1 MPAKPTRPAPPPLSA
16 LLAQG
21 PLALFVDFD
30 GTLVEIA
37 PSPDAIVVP
46 GSLAR
51 RLVALAAT
59 LDGRLAL
66 VSGRGIDDI
75 ERHCGALAVA
85 LAGSHGAAL
94 RTADGKG
101 CGTGPAPI
109 PAQIVA
115 EVEAFALREAVGF
128 ERKPHGAALHSRAA
142 PHREADCLSFMTGLA
157 ELHGL
162 TAKPG
167 KRVVELVHPGADKG
181 TAVELFMAEA
191 PFNGAMPVFIGDDVT
206 DEDGFAACTRL
217 GGFGIAV
224 GERSS
229 DHAAF
234 FLSGPQAVHSW
245 LRL

>member
-1 MPAKPTRPAPPPLSA
+1 MPAQPTKPPPPQLSA

-30 GTLVEIA
+30 GTLIDIA

-46 GSLAR
+46 VSLAQ
-51 RLVALAAT
+51 RLAALSAT

-85 LAGSHGAAL
+85 LAGPHGAARRL
-94 RTADGKG
+94 ADGRG

-109 PAQIVA
+109 PAQVVA
-115 EVEAFALREAVGF
+115 EIESFALREVVTF
-128 ERKPHGAALHSRAA
+128 EHKPHGAALHSRGA
-142 PHREADCLSFMTGLA
+142 PDREDDCLAFMTGLA
-157 ELHGL
+157 ERHGL
-162 TAKPG
+162 VAKPG

-191 PFNGAMPVFIGDDVT
+191 PFSGSMPVFIGDDAT
-206 DEDGFAACTRL
+206 DEDGFAACARL

-224 GERSS
+224 GERPS

-234 FLSGPQAVHSW
+234 YLSGPEAVHSW